1 MTADPTTS
9 RLCVC
14 YIHGLDRRDIDP
26 DRTPFLDSLQQAGAL
41 VPVDT
46 LPSNEL
52 VSTVFTGAYPHE
64 HGIWQVTLKDR
75 VSRSFID
82 RALDALP
89 DLVTTSYHCLRYQ
102 FDKDYELPAVPRW
115 RRRRFDFHRYKYTR
129 WMHGGDTLRGI
140 GGYDTLFDLLGERC
154 RFQFA
159 KDLTGTR
166 RLLETLPSPGADVDV
181 DFVQTYGLDLF
192 EHWNLDQPG
201 QVQHWIAQLDR
212 WLADADARCRDAGVD
227 MLLFSDHGQQAVT
240 DYIDLPAILRDC
252 GIGRD
257 DLTYYIEAQCA
268 RFWFHTDDA
277 RRRVMARLAAVD
289 RTTLLTR
296 AQLADHGLHFEDD
309 RYGEAY
315 LFTDQ
320 AWLFFPHDH
329 HQPLANLVSAWT
341 EREVMGRR
349 AFDGRQK
356 GYHGHLGPHPA
367 EEGFLAMTRPG
378 FDIRVERATLR
389 DIAPTIL
396 ALVGTDPAPTMRGR
410 PVFAAAQPANALAA
424 A

>member
-1 MTADPTTS
+1 MPADLPTT
-9 RLCVC
+9 RLCAC
-14 YIHGLDRRDIDP
+14 YVHGLDRRDID
-26 DRTPFLDSLQQAGAL
+26 DDHTPFLASLERDCSM

-64 HGIWQVTLKDR
+64 HGTWQVTLKDEVSHSPLDR
-75 VSRSFID
+75 V
-82 RALDALP
+82 LDALP
-89 DLVTTSYHCLRYQ
+89 DLLTTSYHCMRYK

-115 RRRRFDFHRYKYTR
+115 RRRRFNFHRYKYTR

-140 GGYDTLFDLLGERC
+140 GGYDTLFDVLGERC

-159 KDLTGTR
+159 KDLTGTKR
-166 RLLETLPSPGADVDV
+166 ILDTLPSPGAQV
-181 DFVQTYGLDLF
+181 DFVQSYGLDLF
-192 EHWNLDQPG
+192 EHWNLDRPE
-201 QVQHWIAQLDR
+201 QVRQRLSELDG
-212 WLADADARCRDAGVD
+212 WLADTDAKCRDAGVP
-227 MLLFSDHGQQAVT
+227 MLIFSDHGQQAVT
-240 DYIDLPAILRDC
+240 DYIDLPAILHAC
-252 GIGRD
+252 GVGRD
-257 DLTYYIEAQCA
+257 DCTYYIEAQCA
-268 RFWFHTDDA
+268 RFWFHNHDA
-277 RRRVMARLAAVD
+277 RQRVMERLAAVD
-289 RTTLLTR
+289 HTRLLTR
-296 AQLADHGLHFEDD
+296 EQLADYGLHFEDD
-309 RYGEAY
+309 SYGEAY

-367 EEGFLAMTRPG
+367 EEGFLVMTRPG
-378 FDIRVERATLR
+378 FEVNVDRADLR

-396 ALVGTDPAPTMRGR
+396 ALAGAEPAPTMSGR
-410 PVFAAAQPANALAA
+410 AVFTATNSAARAA
-424 A
+424 